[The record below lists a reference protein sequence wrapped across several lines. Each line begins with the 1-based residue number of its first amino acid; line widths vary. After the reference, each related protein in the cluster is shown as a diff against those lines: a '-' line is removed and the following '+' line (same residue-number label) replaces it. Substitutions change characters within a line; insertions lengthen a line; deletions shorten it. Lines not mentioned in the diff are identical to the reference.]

1 MQKNS
6 IIPNYY
12 STWETALTNVLYLK
26 LDIKQVREAVTF
38 QTYIRRYPV
47 QIFVKT
53 LTILLRIFMVFLS
66 PSTQM
71 LEWYL
76 KETTTTSTNILFN
89 L

>member
-1 MQKNS
+1 M
-6 IIPNYY
+6 
-12 STWETALTNVLYLK
+12 ALTNVLYLK

-38 QTYIRRYPV
+38 QTYIRRYPA
-47 QIFVKT
+47 QFFVKT

-66 PSTQM
+66 PSRQM

-76 KETTTTSTNILFN
+76 KETMTTSTNILSN